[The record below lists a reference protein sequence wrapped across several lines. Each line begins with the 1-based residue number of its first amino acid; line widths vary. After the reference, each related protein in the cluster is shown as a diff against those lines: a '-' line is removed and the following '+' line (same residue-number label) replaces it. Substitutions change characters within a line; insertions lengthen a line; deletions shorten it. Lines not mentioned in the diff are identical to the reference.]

1 MAPLRIDE
9 ERADELD
16 EAWVPVLTPDG
27 PAYLAWV
34 NSD

>member
-1 MAPLRIDE
+1 MAALEVDE

-16 EAWVPVLTPDG
+16 EGWVPVLTPDG

-34 NSD
+34 KSD